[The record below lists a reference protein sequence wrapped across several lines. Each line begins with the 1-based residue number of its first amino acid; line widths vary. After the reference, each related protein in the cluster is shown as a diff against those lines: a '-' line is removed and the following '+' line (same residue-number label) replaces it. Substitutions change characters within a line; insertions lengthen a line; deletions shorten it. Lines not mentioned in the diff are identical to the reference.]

1 MVNQK
6 KKGKYIGMA
15 GALVVHVAII
25 ALLILVGFTLPE
37 PSEEGG
43 VPVMLGEVPDALGA
57 ADPSLVKVDVMPE
70 ETAPQVQETV
80 EQDIITQET
89 EETVAIKP
97 KAEPKKKEEVKKPEK
112 TEAEKAERERKEAE
126 EAARKRVAGAFGKG
140 AQMGSKGDTEG
151 EGIQGSPTGNAPSG
165 ATSGTGGYG
174 SFNLGGRSLGEG
186 GLPRP
191 VYNVQ
196 DEGRVVVTITVN
208 PAGHVIATSIN
219 RQTNTV
225 NPALRKA
232 AEDAAKKARFNAVS
246 GLNNQTGTITYYF
259 NLK

>member
-43 VPVMLGEVPDALGA
+43 VPVMLGEVP
-57 ADPSLVKVDVMPE
+57 
-70 ETAPQVQETV
+70 ETV

-112 TEAEKAERERKEAE
+112 TEAEKAEEARKLAAAKAERERKEAE

-140 AQMGSKGDTEG
+140 AQMGS
-151 EGIQGSPTGNAPSG
+151 
-165 ATSGTGGYG
+165 
-174 SFNLGGRSLGEG
+174 
-186 GLPRP
+186 
-191 VYNVQ
+191 
-196 DEGRVVVTITVN
+196 
-208 PAGHVIATSIN
+208 
-219 RQTNTV
+219 
-225 NPALRKA
+225 
-232 AEDAAKKARFNAVS
+232 
-246 GLNNQTGTITYYF
+246 
-259 NLK
+259 

>member
-97 KAEPKKKEEVKKPEK
+97 KAEPKKPGNAGMILLVLAVMGIGGGAAWYFKIYRPKHQQADQPEEDDGGEYPDYDEFEDDGPPWDEEDETEEKEEI
-112 TEAEKAERERKEAE
+112 R
-126 EAARKRVAGAFGKG
+126 
-140 AQMGSKGDTEG
+140 
-151 EGIQGSPTGNAPSG
+151 
-165 ATSGTGGYG
+165 
-174 SFNLGGRSLGEG
+174 
-186 GLPRP
+186 
-191 VYNVQ
+191 
-196 DEGRVVVTITVN
+196 
-208 PAGHVIATSIN
+208 
-219 RQTNTV
+219 
-225 NPALRKA
+225 
-232 AEDAAKKARFNAVS
+232 
-246 GLNNQTGTITYYF
+246 
-259 NLK
+259 

>member
-1 MVNQK
+1 MVNRK

-43 VPVMLGEVPDALGA
+43 VPVMLGEVPDALGP

-112 TEAEKAERERKEAE
+112 TEAEKAEEARKLAAAKAERERKEAE

-232 AEDAAKKARFNAVS
+232 AEDAPRKPVS
-246 GLNNQTGTITYYF
+246 MR
-259 NLK
+259 

>member
-1 MVNQK
+1 MVNRK

-25 ALLILVGFTLPE
+25 ALLILVGFTPPE

-97 KAEPKKKEEVKKPEK
+97 KAEPKKKAVSYTHLRAHEMKKPEK
-112 TEAEKAERERKEAE
+112 TEAEK
-126 EAARKRVAGAFGKG
+126 RKRPANWQRQK
-140 AQMGSKGDTEG
+140 
-151 EGIQGSPTGNAPSG
+151 PNGNVRKP
-165 ATSGTGGYG
+165 
-174 SFNLGGRSLGEG
+174 RK
-186 GLPRP
+186 LP
-191 VYNVQ
+191 
-196 DEGRVVVTITVN
+196 VN
-208 PAGHVIATSIN
+208 G
-219 RQTNTV
+219 
-225 NPALRKA
+225 
-232 AEDAAKKARFNAVS
+232 
-246 GLNNQTGTITYYF
+246 
-259 NLK
+259 

>member
-89 EETVAIKP
+89 EETVAIKAQSRTQE
-97 KAEPKKKEEVKKPEK
+97 KGGGEETGKDGS
-112 TEAEKAERERKEAE
+112 RK
-126 EAARKRVAGAFGKG
+126 
-140 AQMGSKGDTEG
+140 
-151 EGIQGSPTGNAPSG
+151 SG
-165 ATSGTGGYG
+165 RG
-174 SFNLGGRSLGEG
+174 
-186 GLPRP
+186 P
-191 VYNVQ
+191 
-196 DEGRVVVTITVN
+196 
-208 PAGHVIATSIN
+208 
-219 RQTNTV
+219 
-225 NPALRKA
+225 
-232 AEDAAKKARFNAVS
+232 
-246 GLNNQTGTITYYF
+246 QTGSGKSRTGT
-259 NLK
+259 